1 MGPRN
6 HHQGMLNPALADPL
20 VHLIGCGKD
29 GFDVLG
35 RVKLCS
41 MFELATFDKD
51 GMTIISLYGR
61 VWRDLSDDTR

>member
-1 MGPRN
+1 
-6 HHQGMLNPALADPL
+6 MLNPALADPL

-51 GMTIISLYGR
+51 GVTIISLNGG